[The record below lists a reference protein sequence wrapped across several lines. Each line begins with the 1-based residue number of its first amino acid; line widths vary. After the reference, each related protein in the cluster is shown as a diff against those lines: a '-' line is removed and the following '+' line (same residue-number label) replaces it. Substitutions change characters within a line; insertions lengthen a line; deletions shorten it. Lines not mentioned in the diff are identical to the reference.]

1 MVDRS
6 KIQIHRDAFC
16 LVFCEGR
23 DEEYF
28 FRVFQEWCKKEKPW
42 VEGIQFVDCGGG
54 DEIRKCM
61 WALISTDGFE
71 HIRGVGIIRDAEKNV
86 DAATA
91 SVKGILNDF
100 FEKVPNES
108 FCIQETY
115 MQDRSVSNASLKV
128 GFVVLPGCRGE
139 NGDYPNGALENLCCR
154 IFCKDNT
161 TGQHILNQV
170 EARRGE
176 PFRRKHKNLLHIQ
189 FSLTDDFV
197 GMKIGEAARA
207 GAFNFQHDIMCRFGE
222 FFSDL
227 AKNGH

>member
-1 MVDRS
+1 MDRS
-6 KIQIHRDAFC
+6 KIQIHRDASC

-61 WALISTDGFE
+61 RALIGTDGFE

-115 MQDRSVSNASLKV
+115 MQDRSVSNAPLKV
-128 GFVVLPGCRGE
+128 GFVVLPGRKRRLSKWSVGKLVLP
-139 NGDYPNGALENLCCR
+139 YLLQ
-154 IFCKDNT
+154 
-161 TGQHILNQV
+161 GQHYWTAYT
-170 EARRGE
+170 ESGGSAKRRAV
-176 PFRRKHKNLLHIQ
+176 
-189 FSLTDDFV
+189 ST
-197 GMKIGEAARA
+197 
-207 GAFNFQHDIMCRFGE
+207 
-222 FFSDL
+222 
-227 AKNGH
+227 